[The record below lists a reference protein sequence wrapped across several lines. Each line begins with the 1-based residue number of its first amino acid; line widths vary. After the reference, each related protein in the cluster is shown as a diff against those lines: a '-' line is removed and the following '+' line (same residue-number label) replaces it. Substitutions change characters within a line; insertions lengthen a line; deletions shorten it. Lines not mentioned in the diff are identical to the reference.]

1 MSKLDEIA
9 VRLDNAAINATAVQ
23 QLSDA
28 ISLED
33 AYEIQR
39 RSIGLRL
46 QRGERK
52 LGFKMGLT
60 SRAKML
66 QVGVSEMNWG
76 RLTRAMM
83 VDEGGILVMSRY
95 IHPRA
100 EPEVAFMIGRRLE
113 GNVSMMEASSA
124 IDGIAGAI
132 EILDSRYKDFK
143 FSITDVIA
151 DNSSSSAVVLGPWR
165 TPDTDISNLGIVLS
179 VNGIARE
186 IGSSAAILG
195 HPLRALVAGARLLSL
210 RGECLEPG
218 DILLAGAATA
228 AVPINSGDHVLVETE
243 TLGRCDFNV
252 Q

>member
-9 VRLDNAAINATAVQ
+9 ARLDNAAINASPVP
-23 QLSDA
+23 QLSDP

-46 QRGERK
+46 QRGEGK

-66 QVGVSEMNWG
+66 QVGVTEMNWG

-83 VDEGGILVMSRY
+83 VDEGGILIRSKY

-100 EPEVAFMIGRRLE
+100 EPEIAFVISRRLE
-113 GNVSMMEASSA
+113 GRVSLTEAHNG
-124 IDGIAGAI
+124 IDGMAPAI

-151 DNSSSSAVVLGPWR
+151 DNSSSSAVVLGQWR
-165 TPDTDISNLGIVLS
+165 RPDTDISNLGIVLS
-179 VNGIARE
+179 VDGTPRE
-186 IGSSAAILG
+186 VGSSAAVLG
-195 HPLRALVAGARLLSL
+195 NPLRAIVAAARLLSL
-210 RGECLEPG
+210 RGECLQPG
-218 DILLAGAATA
+218 DIQ
-228 AVPINSGDHVLVETE
+228 I
-243 TLGRCDFNV
+243 GRASWRERV
-252 Q
+252 